1 MQKKT
6 CTKCKRIAVVIDRG
20 IPLCG
25 DCYCKL
31 EKIGKEEKN
40 IEIFFKTKNEIQK
53 MINIKEFNNSSHIAA
68 FSYCINHT

>member
-31 EKIGKEEKN
+31 EKIGKYDEDK
-40 IEIFFKTKNEIQK
+40 KQDTKDHRQDNQL
-53 MINIKEFNNSSHIAA
+53 AL
-68 FSYCINHT
+68 